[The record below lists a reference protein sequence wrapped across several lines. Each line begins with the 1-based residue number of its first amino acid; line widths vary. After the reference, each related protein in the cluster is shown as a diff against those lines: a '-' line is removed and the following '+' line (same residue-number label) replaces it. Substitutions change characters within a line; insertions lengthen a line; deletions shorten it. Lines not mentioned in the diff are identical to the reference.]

1 MIKVTSKIVDKID
14 LELLNKI
21 KQVKKE
27 LINNP
32 PVFIKEIYQL
42 DKVLLE
48 FSKLDNVKKNKDTLV
63 ILGVGGS
70 DLGFRAIFNALT
82 HSNFNEL
89 DNVSSSNVNSLSNDK
104 NLTNFKKVYFA
115 GDTTEP
121 KYLNELLDVL
131 DLSKTLFLVLSKSG
145 NTIET
150 LSSFLFFYT
159 KVKKLNL
166 NIKEHFVFITNEVE
180 EKEINTNANSSNILR
195 DISLKHNVIT
205 IDIPKELGG
214 RFSVLSSV
222 GLIPSL
228 LLNLDVNSLIKGA
241 IDLDNNLDEVTKYV
255 SFIYSEYLKNKN
267 INVLMPYSKYLTYFS
282 KWYVQLIS
290 ESLGKVDNNNVTQ
303 GITPISNLGPLD
315 QHSQLQLYIDGI
327 KNKVITFINVT
338 NASNTLDIAIDNN
351 DINELSFLSNK
362 SFNSILNLE
371 YRGTQTSMDNNEIP
385 NITLEI
391 VEVNAYYLGQLFY
404 FFELVTLIL
413 GNLLE
418 VNVFN
423 QPGVE
428 ESKEYVRE
436 NLKSVA

>member
-1 MIKVTSKIVDKID
+1 MVKVTSKVLDKID
-14 LELLNKI
+14 LEILNKI
-21 KQVKKE
+21 KQVKNE

-32 PVFIKEIYQL
+32 PVFNKEIYQL

-48 FSKLDNVKKNKDTLV
+48 FSKLDNIKKNKDTLV

-89 DNVSSSNVNSLSNDK
+89 NNVSLDTLNPLS
-104 NLTNFKKVYFA
+104 NFKKVYFA
-115 GDTTEP
+115 GDTTES
-121 KYLNELLDVL
+121 KYLNELLEVL
-131 DLSKTLFLVLSKSG
+131 DLSKTLFLVISKSG
-145 NTIET
+145 NTVET
-150 LSSFLFFYT
+150 LSSYLFFYT

-166 NIKEHFVFITNEVE
+166 NIKDHFVFITNEVKSGE
-180 EKEINTNANSSNILR
+180 TNTNNDNSNILR

-255 SFIYSEYLKNKN
+255 SVIYSEYLNNKN
-267 INVLMPYSKYLTYFS
+267 INVLMPYSKYLTYLS

-290 ESLGKVDNNNVTQ
+290 ESLGKLDSSRKQV
-303 GITPISNLGPLD
+303 GITPIANIGPID
-315 QHSQLQLYIDGI
+315 QHSSLQLYIDGL
-327 KNKVITFINVT
+327 KDKVITFITINKYD
-338 NASNTLDIAIDNN
+338 SDINIVDSEN
-351 DINELSFLSNK
+351 DIEELNLLNNK

-371 YRGTQTSMDNNEIP
+371 YRGTQSSMDNNGVS
-385 NITLEI
+385 NVTLEI
-391 VEVNAYYLGQLFY
+391 NELNEYYLGQLFY
-404 FFELVTLIL
+404 FFELVTFML
-413 GNLLE
+413 GKLLN
-418 VNVFN
+418 VNPFD

-436 NLKSVA
+436 NLKNVA